1 MFRRIDSTEL
11 DRSRLRYGGLRGF
24 VEHSAMQQAHTTVPA
39 PVSDSQFLAWVE
51 AWDER
56 YELVEGI
63 AMNSWSHTQS

>member
-1 MFRRIDSTEL
+1 
-11 DRSRLRYGGLRGF
+11 
-24 VEHSAMQQAHTTVPA
+24 MQQAHTTVPA